1 MKHTTAQFLGLLG
14 LFGLLGLSA
23 CSASLPI
30 QPGATPS
37 PQVSA
42 ANSVN
47 FANATSK
54 RSLNLNNLGS
64 LNSTSASNVS
74 GSATAPGSNATA
86 PAANPES
93 PAVPSAGGMAQP
105 GISMPYYPNYGGG
118 EFNQFLAVMAEES
131 LFPGNPSRDLSS
143 IYEQS
148 ILPVLRQWDLNA
160 RLLESRGNTQPDL
173 KDPNRYE
180 YIYVPG
186 LTAEKQLQL
195 RPDWIFRFASTPRK
209 ETLTFY
215 VTPQETRVYRV
226 VWSEP
231 NILIGKVK
239 ISVNQA
245 VTLAR
250 QALSDRNSQADY
262 PVYPMAGA
270 EVGANNTIIYD
281 LPENLNWSV
290 TLGQQGEQIL
300 YYLSANYTEA
310 YGQPGVMVVPT
321 LNSGSGQTGGGVTGS
336 GTVVPTRST
345 APATSP
351 VSAQAPSQPDQSPTT
366 VRPPEC
372 QTYYQPYLYL
382 SASASIDAV
391 TGKVLSLNRP
401 VRYNYTVQPCK

>member
-1 MKHTTAQFLGLLG
+1 MKHTTAQFLGLMG

-30 QPGATPS
+30 QPSATPS

-42 ANSVN
+42 ANNVN

-64 LNSTSASNVS
+64 LNGTSASNVS
-74 GSATAPGSNATA
+74 GSATGSNTAA

-131 LFPGNPSRDLSS
+131 LFPGNASRDLSS

-180 YIYVPG
+180 YVYVPG

-250 QALSDRNSQADY
+250 QALSERNSQVDY

-270 EVGANNTIIYD
+270 ELGANNTIIYD

-300 YYLSANYTEA
+300 YYLVANYAEA
-310 YGQPGVMVVPT
+310 YAQPGVMVVPP

-336 GTVVPTRST
+336 GTVVAAGT
-345 APATSP
+345 ATAP

-401 VRYNYTVQPCK
+401 VRYNYNNAVQPCK

>member
-1 MKHTTAQFLGLLG
+1 MKHTTTTAQFLGLWG

-23 CSASLPI
+23 CSAPLPI
-30 QPGATPS
+30 QPSATPS

-42 ANSVN
+42 ANN
-47 FANATSK
+47 IHFANATSK

-64 LNSTSASNVS
+64 LNGTSASNVS
-74 GSATAPGSNATA
+74 ATATGSNTAA

-131 LFPGNPSRDLSS
+131 LFPGNASRDLSS
-143 IYEQS
+143 IYAQS
-148 ILPVLRQWDLNA
+148 ILPVLRQWDLNG

-180 YIYVPG
+180 YVYVPG

-250 QALSDRNSQADY
+250 EALSARNGQVDY

-270 EVGANNTIIYD
+270 ELGANNTIIYD

-290 TLGQQGEQIL
+290 TLGQQGEQIR
-300 YYLSANYTEA
+300 YYLSANYAEA
-310 YGQPGVMVVPT
+310 YAQPGVMVVPP
-321 LNSGSGQTGGGVTGS
+321 LNSGSGQTTTGGGVTGS
-336 GTVVPTRST
+336 GTVV
-345 APATSP
+345 
-351 VSAQAPSQPDQSPTT
+351 APSQPDQQPTT

-401 VRYNYTVQPCK
+401 VRYNYTVQPCR